1 MDTKIRNQMNLKNKI
16 GIIDYGA
23 GNLAS
28 IYNALNFLQLNVKLI
43 SNPNDI
49 KDYSHLILPGVGS
62 FGKLAKNLRDRNWP
76 DKIENFIEKGN
87 YIFGICIGMQ
97 LLFEKSDE
105 DKDASG
111 LGLIKGN
118 FKKFNKKYNLP
129 IPHMG
134 FNEVSFQNSSIWK
147 GIKNNS
153 PFYFV
158 HSYRVSDIEDESL
171 KSKTVYGEEFIS
183 FIEKGNIFGSQFH
196 PEKSH
201 KTGLKLLKN
210 FIELKN

>member
-1 MDTKIRNQMNLKNKI
+1 MNLKNKI

-28 IYNALNFLQLNVKLI
+28 INNALNFLKLDVKLI
-43 SNPNDI
+43 SNPNEI
-49 KDYSHLILPGVGS
+49 NNYSHLILPGVGS
-62 FGKLAKNLRDRNWP
+62 FGKLAKNLKNKNWP
-76 DKIENFIEKGN
+76 EKIDNFVKKGG

-118 FKKFNKKYNLP
+118 FKKFNKEYKLP

-134 FNEVSFQNSSIWK
+134 FNEVSFHNSPIWK
-147 GIKNNS
+147 GIKNDS

-158 HSYRVSDIEDESL
+158 HSYRLSDIEDNSF
-171 KSKTVYGEEFIS
+171 KSKTIYGEEFVS
-183 FIEKGNIFGSQFH
+183 FVEKENIFGSQFH

-201 KTGLKLLKN
+201 KCGLKLLKN

>member
-1 MDTKIRNQMNLKNKI
+1 MILKKKKV

-28 IYNALNFLQLNVKLI
+28 ICNAINYLEFDEKLI
-43 SNPNDI
+43 SNTDEANNF
-49 KDYSHLILPGVGS
+49 SHLILPGVGS
-62 FGKLAKNLRDRNWP
+62 FGKLANNLKKKNWP
-76 DKIENFIEKGN
+76 EKLRQFSKEGK
-87 YIFGICIGMQ
+87 YLMGICIGMQ

-105 DKDASG
+105 SKDSNG
-111 LGLIKGN
+111 LGLIRGS
-118 FKKFNKKYNLP
+118 FQLFNKNNNLP

-134 FNEVSFQNSSIWK
+134 FNEVKHNNTPIWK

-158 HSYRVSDIEDESL
+158 HSYRVTDTKDESI
-171 KSKTVYGEEFIS
+171 KSKTIYGEEFIS
-183 FIEKGNIFGSQFH
+183 FIEKENIFGSQFH

-201 KTGLKLLKN
+201 NSGLKLIKN

>member
-1 MDTKIRNQMNLKNKI
+1 
-16 GIIDYGA
+16 
-23 GNLAS
+23 
-28 IYNALNFLQLNVKLI
+28 
-43 SNPNDI
+43 
-49 KDYSHLILPGVGS
+49 
-62 FGKLAKNLRDRNWP
+62 
-76 DKIENFIEKGN
+76 
-87 YIFGICIGMQ
+87 
-97 LLFEKSDE
+97 
-105 DKDASG
+105 
-111 LGLIKGN
+111 
-118 FKKFNKKYNLP
+118 
-129 IPHMG
+129 MG

-158 HSYRVSDIEDESL
+158 HSYRVSDIEDKSL

-201 KTGLKLLKN
+201 KCGLKLLKN